1 MRPRNR
7 EAVGRLGHPW
17 HRRLV
22 RRRVRPCFLAL
33 GLLVA
38 SLLGCAGSQA
48 YVDWRPGLSAADFDG
63 SFEIPLDEYER
74 FADQAEPHTL
84 LDRQRGDGQAE
95 AAAAMAELGGRL
107 ASGPVDPRGYAIVS
121 LGGDGKV
128 RLLDDREQ
136 HLDGTVDWF
145 AITPDRQWAALL
157 SGDKLAVVIGQASA
171 GVDLG
176 SLLGGADGH
185 HFMMM
190 VDGDELTVF
199 ALPEIGNAVA
209 ANETGFVL
217 SFRHQSGG
225 REPWDI
231 TVARVAIAM

>member
-1 MRPRNR
+1 MIRMNL
-7 EAVGRLGHPW
+7 EVGRRGRTW

-22 RRRVRPCFLAL
+22 RPHGLIVALLLLLA
-33 GLLVA
+33 G
-38 SLLGCAGSQA
+38 SLGCSAGSQA
-48 YVDWRPGLSAADFDG
+48 YVDWRSGLSASDFEG

-84 LDRQRGDGQAE
+84 LDRLHGEAKPN
-95 AAAAMAELGGRL
+95 AAAVLAELGQIL
-107 ASGPVDPRGYAIVS
+107 AGGSVDRRGYAVVEI
-121 LGGDGKV
+121 GQDGKV
-128 RLLDDREQ
+128 ALLDDGERQ
-136 HLDGTVDWF
+136 IDGSVDWF
-145 AITPDRQWAALL
+145 AITPDRYWAALL

-176 SLLGGADGH
+176 SLLGGVEGH
-185 HFMMM
+185 HFMML
-190 VDGDELTVF
+190 VDDDELTVF

-217 SFRHQSGG
+217 SFRHQAGG

-231 TVARVAIAM
+231 TVARVAISM